1 MKTGALFFLK
11 VLWLIACGLVYSCQQ
26 LPEDGEAVLDVDEQ
40 PLRVH
45 VRSAGEAELAYP
57 VRLYAFAG
65 NGKLTASQVMESA
78 KDEMSLSLSQ
88 GDFQLVAVSGI
99 SDTYSLPESPTLN
112 DVITLSGTE
121 GADSPL
127 MMGRADVKIGDASE
141 SKADIVLSYV
151 VAEVNVTLKDV
162 PSNVSAVQLSLSP
175 LYSTLSMGG
184 TYGGTSQK
192 VKVDCALTSEGVWTA
207 EPVYIFPGS
216 GKETVF
222 SIYFKTTDKTEATY
236 GYTFQ
241 GIPEANHRF
250 NVTGSYS
257 GGSIIGGDFDV
268 TDWEGTIDVEFTFG
282 ANVVPDDK
290 DEEDENTG
298 DPDVNLSGVPE
309 VGTLWNNTIVAGVGE
324 ADETGVDLLLM
335 TIDEWEATVAQ
346 VDGVLSSY
354 STNGISNWRVPTHE
368 EAAELRSRFSGSRLV
383 ELNELIAEYDETKC
397 GLANGENERYLCLKN
412 GAYYSFRF
420 VGGTSTT
427 KAGEKRSYYLRLVK
441 TYRFEPDK

>member
-1 MKTGALFFLK
+1 MKTFTSFFFK
-11 VLWLIACGLVYSCQQ
+11 VLWLIVCGLVYSCQQ
-26 LPEDGEAVLDVDEQ
+26 LPEDGEVVSDVDEQ
-40 PLRVH
+40 ALRVH
-45 VRSAGEAELAYP
+45 VRSAGEAELTYP

-88 GDFQLVAVSGI
+88 GDFQLVAVSGV

-141 SKADIVLSYV
+141 AKADIVLSYV
-151 VAEVNVTLKDV
+151 VAELNVTLKDV

-175 LYSTLSMGG
+175 LYSALSMGG

-192 VKVDCALTSEGVWTA
+192 VKVDCTLTSEGVWTA

-222 SIYFKTTDKTEATY
+222 SICFKTTDKTEATY

-290 DEEDENTG
+290 DDDDENAG
-298 DPDVNLSGVPE
+298 DSDVTLSGVPE

-335 TIDEWEATVAQ
+335 TIDEWEATVSQ

-354 STNGISNWRVPTHE
+354 STNGISDWRVPTHE
-368 EAAELRSRFSGSRLV
+368 EAAELRSRFSGSRRV
-383 ELNELIAEYDETKC
+383 ELNELIAEYNETKC
-397 GLANGENERYLCLKN
+397 GLSDGENERYLCLKN

-441 TYRFEPDK
+441 TYRFEPDE